1 MQLYPSV
8 PQENKMIPK
17 NYFKERFQALG
28 VPYRQV
34 RRNCEMFSVDI
45 VPTLYRGRT
54 RNLLVFSG
62 LGSKFS
68 AVYDLGS
75 AKSASATNSALLQF
89 ITNHGIP
96 AEIITDG
103 DQAENFSQKWVETC
117 TKYHIT
123 QHCLEAFKQNQ
134 NYVERWVQMA
144 KGVISKIK
152 QVTGC
157 DDKYA
162 YDMWQHVS
170 DVANHMAQRS
180 LKWQTPLES
189 FCGETS
195 NLSITQFKF

>member
-1 MQLYPSV
+1 MAAKFESGRR
-8 PQENKMIPK
+8 
-17 NYFKERFQALG
+17 FK
-28 VPYRQV
+28 
-34 RRNCEMFSVDI
+34 FSCN
-45 VPTLYRGRT
+45 R
-54 RNLLVFSG
+54 
-62 LGSKFS
+62 SKFS

-75 AKSASATNSALLQF
+75 AKSALAINSALLQF
-89 ITNHGIP
+89 ITDHGIL
-96 AEIITDG
+96 ADIKMDG
-103 DQAENFSQKWVETC
+103 DQAKNFSQKWVETC

-170 DVANHMAQRS
+170 DVDNHMAQKS

-189 FCGETS
+189 FCDETP
-195 NLSITQFKF
+195 NLSIIQFKFYEPI